1 LILLTP
7 CRPLTFRFHRPQLS
21 KQRTACACL
30 RLMFWVLLHPTRT
43 GFLFDTVTRFYPQQ

>member
-43 GFLFDTVTRFYPQQ
+43 DFPFDPVTPSQLQQ